1 MNTTQQKNIILR
13 LPQVREYTGLS
24 RSTIYALIQEKKLK
38 APIRLG
44 ARAVGWLKSDV
55 EEFLAERIK
64 ASRPDSK

>member
-1 MNTTQQKNIILR
+1 MKEQEFNPVWR
-13 LPQVREYTGLS
+13 LPAVMSYTGLK
-24 RSTIYALIQEKKLK
+24 RSAVYELVKQKKLK